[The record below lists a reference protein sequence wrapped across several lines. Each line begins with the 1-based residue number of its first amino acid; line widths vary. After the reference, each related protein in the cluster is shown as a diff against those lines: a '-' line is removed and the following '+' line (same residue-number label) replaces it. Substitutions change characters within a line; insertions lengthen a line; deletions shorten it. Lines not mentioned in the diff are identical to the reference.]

1 MQAFK
6 PLLIVIALV
15 ASSLAPAQTA
25 LPLSSAD
32 APAQAI
38 FEQTHSTGG
47 VFVVVRGHEV
57 HMQGFG
63 TVAPGRAEAPS
74 ATSLLRLCSLT
85 KIFTTDLLV
94 KLGLEGKVKLT
105 DPLQLFAPHGV
116 KVPTQ
121 LYRGPNQR
129 PMTLGDLA
137 THTAG
142 LPREQPGAPA
152 GTVAFTFP
160 NEAQRWNWLPRQKLR
175 AEPGTMVFYSNVGFD
190 LLGDALAAAAHQP
203 YLQLLAERTT
213 RPLRMTDTTFTPS
226 AAQCAR
232 LMAGFERPQDAYY
245 FACADTRASAGSG
258 GLYSTPNDMAKW
270 LEYLLNNQNAAAHAV
285 YLQPASLAS
294 VQGVSHAGE
303 PDGIGLGWMILNLG
317 GGQPGTSGE
326 IVEKTGGGGGFTTY
340 IALNPAQHTG
350 IFFALTGGGRWQH
363 INPFYAA
370 NNILLGLSGLPP
382 LPEPS
387 PANSPQ
393 PHTKKQRR
401 KPAVRPRLSKSHAK
415 PAAWKTK

>member
-1 MQAFK
+1 VPAFRRSLFLAGA
-6 PLLIVIALV
+6 LLGSAF
-15 ASSLAPAQTA
+15 AAAQTT

-32 APAQAI
+32 AAAQAI
-38 FEQTHSTGG
+38 FEQTHATGM
-47 VFVVVRGHEV
+47 VFVAVRRHEV
-57 HMQGFG
+57 HLQGFG

-94 KLGLEGKVKLT
+94 KLGFEGKVKLT
-105 DPLQLFAPHGV
+105 DPLQLFAPQGV
-116 KVPTQ
+116 RVPTQ
-121 LYRGPNQR
+121 LYRGANQR

-142 LPREQPGAPA
+142 LPREQSGAPT

-160 NEAQRWNWLPRQKLR
+160 TEHQRWHWLPRQRLR
-175 AEPGTMVFYSNVGFD
+175 SVPGTAALYSNVGFD
-190 LLGDALAAAAHQP
+190 LLGDALAAAAREP
-203 YLQLLAERTT
+203 YPQLLAERTT
-213 RPLRMTDTTFTPS
+213 RPLAMPDTTYTPT
-226 AAQCAR
+226 AEQCAR

-245 FACADTRASAGSG
+245 FTCADTRASAGSG
-258 GLYSTPNDMAKW
+258 GLYSTPDDMAKW
-270 LEYLLNNQNAAAHAV
+270 LEYLLNSQNFAAQAV
-285 YLQPASLAS
+285 YLQPASLVS
-294 VQGVSHAGE
+294 VQGLSHAGD
-303 PDGIGLGWMILNLG
+303 PDGIGLGWIILNPG
-317 GGQPGTSGE
+317 GGQPGTPGE

-350 IFFALTGGGRWQH
+350 IFFALTNGGRWQH

-387 PANSPQ
+387 PRVLVRGTRRPAKHAPAKRSP
-393 PHTKKQRR
+393 R
-401 KPAVRPRLSKSHAK
+401 RPRRQ
-415 PAAWKTK
+415 